1 MQKLL
6 YIVSLSIVMASCAG
20 IKNSQAQAPVQAP
33 VVAPPPSPAPAP
45 AKPAAFVS
53 WDKKFI
59 ELGKVKRGEKR
70 SMFFEFTNTS
80 GQDIQIDIVDACA
93 CTTTEFPRGVIAPGA
108 KGRIEAIF
116 DSTEKDAAERI
127 GINVVFK
134 NMDEK
139 GNPRIEVVEYNFD
152 LQL

>member
-1 MQKLL
+1 MHKLL
-6 YIVSLSIVMASCAG
+6 YVLSLHIVLASCAG
-20 IKNSQAQAPVQAP
+20 TNKSQAQAPAPSSVIAAAKPDAP
-33 VVAPPPSPAPAP
+33 VSN
-45 AKPAAFVS
+45 KPASFVS

-70 SMFFEFTNTS
+70 TMYFEFTNTS
-80 GQDIQIDIVDACA
+80 GQDIQIDIVDACS
-93 CTTTEFPRGVIAPGA
+93 CTTTEFPRGVIAPGG
-108 KGRIEAIF
+108 KGRIDAIF

-127 GINVVFK
+127 GITIVFK